1 MPVGDAHQRAGG
13 TAPEAAGES
22 LRVWVTSG
30 AAGHPHKALPHS
42 SSAQPVPVLSQP
54 QMGPGELQCSTQ
66 RGSRLENRAQGGKS
80 WGLMEVASLTSVS
93 PMTVFAFCQKVALGQ
108 RRLRVQSSL
117 CWGVKRVVEGNF
129 LQEHPSCKGD
139 SEGRE
144 KGNKRQSKELQGPG
158 HGPRV
163 ELIGKEVRSE

>member
-1 MPVGDAHQRAGG
+1 MPVGDSHQRAGG

-22 LRVWVTSG
+22 LRVWVMSG

-42 SSAQPVPVLSQP
+42 SSAQPVPVLSRP

-66 RGSRLENRAQGGKS
+66 RGPRLENRAQGEKS

-93 PMTVFAFCQKVALGQ
+93 PMTAFAFCQKAALGQ

-117 CWGVKRVVEGNF
+117 CWGVKR
-129 LQEHPSCKGD
+129 QWWKAISCK
-139 SEGRE
+139 SIQAAKVIRREGE
-144 KGNKRQSKELQGPG
+144 GEQTT
-158 HGPRV
+158 V
-163 ELIGKEVRSE
+163 ERASGSWAWT